1 MVLDKRR
8 VATCLLAGWLFL
20 AVPATAEHSPHF
32 DVTCPTGS
40 ATVVLDPGHG
50 GIDPGAVRVDPEFYE
65 REMVLEIALLVQ
77 EIVERESGVTVALT
91 REDNDTGPGNS
102 ERGEIANACDARLFV
117 SIHLNTLED
126 PGFNQAQAFWGEK
139 EKDLAASL
147 VMSEGL
153 ATLGIPVGPV
163 DRFDNG
169 GLLRARMPS
178 VLVEAAFLTN
188 PDEAAALM
196 AGTRQP
202 EIARAIA
209 DGILAW
215 LELTGVTGS
224 AVARGGEGA

>member
-1 MVLDKRR
+1 MTLDKRR

-20 AVPATAEHSPHF
+20 AGPATAEHAPHV

-40 ATVVLDPGHG
+40 AIVVLDPGHG
-50 GIDPGAVRVDPEFYE
+50 GEDPGAVRVDPEFYE
-65 REMVLEIALLVQ
+65 REMVLDIAVQVQ
-77 EIVERESGVTVALT
+77 EIVARESGVTVALT
-91 REDNDTGPGNS
+91 RDDNDTGPGNS
-102 ERGEIANACDARLFV
+102 ERGEIANACDARLYV
-117 SIHLNTLED
+117 SIHLNTWED

-147 VMSEGL
+147 VMSEALG
-153 ATLGIPVGPV
+153 TLGIPVAPV

-169 GLLRARMPS
+169 GLLRARMPA

-188 PDEAAALM
+188 QDEADALM
-196 AGTRQP
+196 DGTRQP

-215 LELTGVTGS
+215 LELTGVTS
-224 AVARGGEGA
+224 EAAVRAGEGA

>member
-1 MVLDKRR
+1 M
-8 VATCLLAGWLFL
+8 
-20 AVPATAEHSPHF
+20 AEHSPHV

-40 ATVVLDPGHG
+40 AAVVLDPGHG
-50 GIDPGAVRVDPEFYE
+50 GEDTGAVRVDPEFYE

-102 ERGEIANACDARLFV
+102 ERGEIANACDARMFV

-139 EKDLAASL
+139 EKDIAASL
-147 VMSEGL
+147 VMSEELG
-153 ATLGIPVGPV
+153 TLGIPIASV

-169 GLLRARMPS
+169 GLLRARMPA

-215 LELTGVTGS
+215 LALTGMTEQA
-224 AVARGGEGA
+224 AVRGGERA